1 MNGPKFEQIVHAVES
16 SVIIGM
22 DFSALKF
29 WTLSMLMDV
38 SFNEKKKIA

>member
-1 MNGPKFEQIVHAVES
+1 MALNLSRSFMLWNQVS
-16 SVIIGM
+16 IIGM